1 MKGTQVFAIR
11 SFSAFLV
18 ARFCL
23 TFAFQVQAVT
33 MSLEVYEIT
42 GDALSLGLAGL
53 FEAIPFMAVIL
64 PAGFWA
70 DVYRRKYLI
79 LTSASLFICCSAI
92 LYIFSTQAVDL
103 HDHKLILLY
112 CVIGLTGLARGIA
125 GPAIQATIPN
135 LLPRDLLPQGV
146 AWNTSFWQVA
156 SIAGPAVG
164 GLLYGFYGKETSYLI
179 SALFSSSALFAFTF
193 LPNLKPSH
201 VRNESITNSLLT
213 GIRFVKNQKLIL
225 SALTLDLFAV
235 LFGGAVALLPLFNAE
250 ILKAGPDGLGIL
262 RAAPSA
268 GAVITAFLLARN
280 PPMKNSGRTLL
291 LSVGAFGVCM
301 IAFALSEYF
310 WLSFFILML
319 SGAFDGVSVLIR
331 STIVQL
337 FTPDEMRG
345 RVSSVNSIFI
355 GSSNE
360 IGAFESGVA
369 AKFLGLVPSVI
380 FGGFMTI
387 GITGMM
393 AFFAPKLR
401 QLQLKD
407 QLNKKVDVN

>member
-92 LYIFSTQAVDL
+92 LYIFSTQAVAL

-125 GPAIQATIPN
+125 GPAVQATIPN

-164 GLLYGFYGKETSYLI
+164 GLLYGFYGKETSYLV

-201 VRNESITNSLLT
+201 IRNESITNSLLT

>member
-1 MKGTQVFAIR
+1 MKGTQVFAIP
-11 SFSAFLV
+11 SFSAFLI

-53 FEAIPFMAVIL
+53 IEAIPFMMVIL

-70 DVYRRKYLI
+70 DVYRRKHLI
-79 LTSASLFICCSAI
+79 LITSSLFICCSVI
-92 LYIFSTQAVDL
+92 LYLLSVDAFGEISQ
-103 HDHKLILLY
+103 KLPLLY
-112 CVIGLTGLARGIA
+112 MVIGMTGLARGIA

-164 GLLYGFYGKETSYLI
+164 GMLYGYFGKESSYLTSVI
-179 SALFSSSALFAFTF
+179 SSSCALIAFSF

-201 VRNESITNSLLT
+201 IRNESMVNSLLT
-213 GIRFVKNQKLIL
+213 GVRFVRKQRLIL

-235 LFGGAVALLPLFNAE
+235 LFGGAVALLPVFNAE

-262 RAAPSA
+262 RSAPSI

-280 PPMKNSGRTLL
+280 PPLKNSGRTLL

-310 WLSFFILML
+310 WLSFFILLL
-319 SGAFDGVSVLIR
+319 SGLFDGVSVLIR

-337 FTPDEMRG
+337 YTPDEMRG

-369 AKFLGLVPSVI
+369 AKWLGLVPSVI

-387 GITGMM
+387 GITSLM
-393 AFFAPKLR
+393 ATFAPKLR
-401 QLQLKD
+401 KLQLDD
-407 QLNKKVDVN
+407 QFKKQVDVS

>member
-1 MKGTQVFAIR
+1 MKGTQVFAIP

-79 LTSASLFICCSAI
+79 LTSAFLFICCSAI
-92 LYIFSTQAVDL
+92 LFLFSTQAASAL
-103 HDHKLILLY
+103 THKLPLLY

-164 GLLYGFYGKETSYLI
+164 GLLYGFYGKETSYLV
-179 SALFSSSALFAFTF
+179 SALFSSSSLFAFTF

-201 VRNESITNSLLT
+201 IRNETIINSLLT
-213 GIRFVKNQKLIL
+213 GIRFVRNQKLIL

-291 LSVGAFGVCM
+291 FSVGAFGVCM

-319 SGAFDGVSVLIR
+319 GGAFDGVSVLIR

-369 AKFLGLVPSVI
+369 ARWLGLVPSVI
-380 FGGFMTI
+380 FGGCMTI

-401 QLQLKD
+401 RLQLKD
-407 QLNKKVDVN
+407 QLNKNVDVN

>member
-92 LYIFSTQAVDL
+92 LYLFSTQAISL
-103 HDHKLILLY
+103 HAHKLPLLY

-125 GPAIQATIPN
+125 GPAVQATIPN
-135 LLPRDLLPQGV
+135 LLPRELLPQGV

-164 GLLYGFYGKETSYLI
+164 GLLYGFYGKETSYLV

-369 AKFLGLVPSVI
+369 ARWLGLVPSVI
-380 FGGFMTI
+380 FGGCMTI
-387 GITGMM
+387 GITGLM

-401 QLQLKD
+401 RLQLKD

>member
-92 LYIFSTQAVDL
+92 LYLFSTQAASLLDQ
-103 HDHKLILLY
+103 KLPLLY

-125 GPAIQATIPN
+125 GPAVQATIPN
-135 LLPRDLLPQGV
+135 LLPRELLPQGV

-164 GLLYGFYGKETSYLI
+164 GLLYGFYGKETSYLV
-179 SALFSSSALFAFTF
+179 SVLFSSSALFAFTF

-280 PPMKNSGRTLL
+280 PPMRNSGRTLL
-291 LSVGAFGVCM
+291 LSVGAFGICM

-369 AKFLGLVPSVI
+369 ARWLGLVPSVI
-380 FGGFMTI
+380 FGGCMTI
-387 GITGMM
+387 GITGLM

-401 QLQLKD
+401 RLQLKD

>member
-1 MKGTQVFAIR
+1 MKGTQVFAVR
-11 SFSAFLV
+11 SFSAFLA

-23 TFAFQVQAVT
+23 TFAFQVQAIT

-79 LTSASLFICCSAI
+79 LTSAALFICCSAI
-92 LYIFSTQAVDL
+92 LYFFSTQADGFL
-103 HDHKLILLY
+103 TQKLPLLY
-112 CVIGLTGLARGIA
+112 SVIGLTGFARGLA

-135 LLPRDLLPQGV
+135 LLPRELLPQGV

-164 GLLYGFYGKETSYLI
+164 GLLYGFYGKETSYLV
-179 SALFSSSALFAFTF
+179 SALFSGSALFGFTF
-193 LPNLKPSH
+193 LPNFKPSH
-201 VRNESITNSLLT
+201 IRTENITNSLLT
-213 GIRFVKNQKLIL
+213 GIRFVKKQKLIL
-225 SALTLDLFAV
+225 SALSLDLFAV

-250 ILKAGPDGLGIL
+250 ILHSGPDGLGIL

-291 LSVGAFGVCM
+291 FSVGAFGICM
-301 IAFALSEYF
+301 IAFALSESF

-337 FTPDEMRG
+337 YTPDEMRG

-369 AKFLGLVPSVI
+369 ARWLGLVPSVI
-380 FGGFMTI
+380 FGGCMTI
-387 GITGMM
+387 GITGIM
-393 AFFAPKLR
+393 AFFAPKLM
-401 QLQLKD
+401 QLELKD
-407 QLNKKVDVN
+407 QLQKKVDVN